1 MGSVPAAS
9 PAISAAPPRRPF
21 PVATSG
27 LLTIALLLPA
37 LVFLGGCFVVPLA
50 KLLRLSFDAPGGPFA
65 AYAEIVGN
73 GVYRQVFINTLILAV
88 IVATLCVALAYPTA
102 YLLSQLRGWAL
113 SLAFWCLLFPLWIS
127 ILVRTFSWILLLEK
141 NGPVNSALLGLG
153 LIQQPLSLLFNA
165 TGVYIGMV
173 HVLLPYALLPIYT
186 AMLNVDR
193 RLLQASEGLG
203 APPFFTFRRVYVP
216 LTAPGVA
223 AGFTLVF
230 LLALGFFI
238 TPALLGS
245 IQNVTVAMLIDLFVT
260 ERLVWPLAAAASFC
274 LLFLILILLLVA
286 GRFLYLGQ
294 TVVAR

>member
-1 MGSVPAAS
+1 M
-9 PAISAAPPRRPF
+9 
-21 PVATSG
+21 
-27 LLTIALLLPA
+27 
-37 LVFLGGCFVVPLA
+37 
-50 KLLRLSFDAPGGPFA
+50 
-65 AYAEIVGN
+65 
-73 GVYRQVFINTLILAV
+73 
-88 IVATLCVALAYPTA
+88 
-102 YLLSQLRGWAL
+102 
-113 SLAFWCLLFPLWIS
+113 
-127 ILVRTFSWILLLEK
+127 LLLEK

-238 TPALLGS
+238 TPALLGG

-260 ERLVWPLAAAASFC
+260 ERLVWSLAAAASFC
-274 LLFLILILLLVA
+274 LLFVILILLLVA